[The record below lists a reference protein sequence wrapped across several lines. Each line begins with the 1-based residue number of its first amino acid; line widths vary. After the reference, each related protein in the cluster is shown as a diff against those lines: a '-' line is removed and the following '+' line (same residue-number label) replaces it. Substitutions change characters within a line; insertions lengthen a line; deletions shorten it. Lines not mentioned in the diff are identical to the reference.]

1 MTRIITPTFAK
12 SLLVILGVG
21 LLACGCKAEPPSG
34 TLELG
39 SEKEEFE
46 AGADVKVKFTAAN
59 VPKDAWIGVIPSDV
73 EHGDAD
79 RNDDHDVSYKY
90 LEGKAKGT
98 MTFKAPDEAGEYDFR
113 LNEKDDK
120 GGKEL
125 ASVSFTVKE
134 DESKGKLTLKKK
146 TFKTGEE
153 IKLTFKAPKGLPD
166 NAWIGLIPSDVP
178 HGDADKN
185 DDHDVS
191 YKYLKGKT
199 KGSMTFNAPSKA
211 GKYDLRLNNQDN
223 TGGKELT
230 SVSFTVE

>member
-90 LEGKAKGT
+90 L
-98 MTFKAPDEAGEYDFR
+98 
-113 LNEKDDK
+113 
-120 GGKEL
+120 
-125 ASVSFTVKE
+125 
-134 DESKGKLTLKKK
+134 
-146 TFKTGEE
+146 
-153 IKLTFKAPKGLPD
+153 
-166 NAWIGLIPSDVP
+166 
-178 HGDADKN
+178 
-185 DDHDVS
+185 
-191 YKYLKGKT
+191 KGKT